1 MHMFPINFHYLKK
14 LDVWRMTMAIFLS
27 TAFVFFSIDAS
38 LSADFIKEISTS
50 VFSVTLSQQQQQQ
63 QQQLQQAIAQTD
75 FDSNNN
81 TSIIGNPIASNTSNI
96 RDVKQGFES
105 DMIKAAGH
113 FINNQ
118 IKSDTIG
125 WVQNGTWKLEVKSI
139 DNNSNNNSEDK
150 TNLVADFDA
159 NFTIVKPY
167 ENSSYNLFIN
177 SLSTDNVIHYN
188 NDIVVMGISN
198 IHSDEEIE
206 YNQVPV
212 TVYLLN
218 KKVLHL
224 TTDVN
229 KSSDGN
235 SNDNDIHGT
244 FIMGVGINNSNVED
258 TKLFDNKINA
268 GEI

>member
-1 MHMFPINFHYLKK
+1 MYMFPINFHYLKN
-14 LDVWRMTMAIFLS
+14 LDLGRMTMAIFLS

-50 VFSVTLSQQQQQQ
+50 VFSVTLSLQQQQQQ
-63 QQQLQQAIAQTD
+63 PQQQLQQAIAQTG

-81 TSIIGNPIASNTSNI
+81 TSIIRNPIASNTSNTSNI

-105 DMIKAAGH
+105 DMIKAVGH

-118 IKSDTIG
+118 IKSDTIS

-167 ENSSYNLFIN
+167 ENSSYNLSIDN
-177 SLSTDNVIHYN
+177 LSTDNVIHYN

-206 YNQVPV
+206 YSQVPV

-224 TTDVN
+224 TSDDN
-229 KSSDGN
+229 KSSDDN
-235 SNDNDIHGT
+235 LNDDNTYGT
-244 FIMGVGINNSNVED
+244 FIMGLGINNYNVKD
-258 TKLFDNKINA
+258 TNFLITK
-268 GEI
+268 